1 MQRLQYR
8 MPATN
13 FGKIDFLCHL
23 LNNLPRSTVSG
34 MPEKEAITLLADVIL
49 YRHSDRFSQMD
60 IMARINALPGHAG
73 PRMRSLIL
81 TSIMQP
87 LWAVWSM
94 TTEELFQ
101 QLDFWSSVAALGE
114 SLGLGISA
122 TAVADIIKKIRLGNV
137 PAVSATA
144 LIWGFYWMN
153 AQTRDNILKEINWR
167 AGRSYI
173 GSYR

>member
-1 MQRLQYR
+1 MIAAYR
-8 MPATN
+8 
-13 FGKIDFLCHL
+13 
-23 LNNLPRSTVSG
+23 SG
-34 MPEKEAITLLADVIL
+34 AYSMKEIA
-49 YRHSDRFSQMD
+49 
-60 IMARINALPGHAG
+60 
-73 PRMRSLIL
+73 
-81 TSIMQP
+81 QP

-101 QLDFWSSVAALGE
+101 QLDFWRSVAALGE

-122 TAVADIIKKIRLGNV
+122 TAVADIINKIRLGNV

-153 AQTRDNILKEINWR
+153 AQTRDNTLKEINWR